1 MNKKIIIISV
11 LLTNMVFA
19 SVSPVSIALKNSH
32 TNRVNTLSNMV
43 SSNLHRRGLEKS
55 VAQKKVSQSLQ
66 GDAYTNDL
74 MAQNILENMREIK
87 QEDIISYI
95 SNSALYGKSVD
106 LSSYETIL
114 SLVHKSNKLALDKA
128 DLENIHKISLENK
141 NIKALSKIS

>member
-19 SVSPVSIALKNSH
+19 SVAPVSIALKNSN

-43 SSNLHRRGLEKS
+43 SASLHRRGLEKN

-114 SLVHKSNKLALDKA
+114 SLVHKSSKLALDKT
-128 DLENIHKISLENK
+128 DLEKIHKVSLENK
-141 NIKALSKIS
+141 NIKALSQIS